1 MTYQDYAFLHGLGM
15 AEMDML
21 GRMLGMREAPGM
33 MRKETPV
40 RR

>member
-1 MTYQDYAFLHGLGM
+1 MTYQDYAFLHRLGM

-21 GRMLGMREAPGM
+21 GRMLGFREASGM
-33 MRKETPV
+33 IRKETPI